1 MPKPPGP
8 AWRRDALLAT
18 AIAVASPVIGLNL
31 AVITTDPPV
40 LALMLLSLALALTP
54 SALAGTGTA
63 GSPLARAGASGSRLA
78 GIVGSGAVLGVAC
91 DLKSTA
97 WLAVPVMAA
106 MYATRDGARAAGRFI
121 AASVIT
127 AVVLI
132 AILAPAVLVKPT
144 AAAALVQNSVLFPL
158 GLTHDKTPAESLL
171 PGHLLTAMGTAGH
184 VVSIGL
190 LLAAGL
196 GIVISLLIRPP
207 RDVSA
212 ACRRL
217 AIGLALI
224 FLLGPDVRF
233 GYFIYPL
240 GLVGWLALTASQNEM

>member
-1 MPKPPGP
+1 M
-8 AWRRDALLAT
+8 
-18 AIAVASPVIGLNL
+18 ASPVIGLNL

-40 LALMLLSLALALTP
+40 LALMLLSLALACAP
-54 SALAGTGTA
+54 SCPGRG
-63 GSPLARAGASGSRLA
+63 RLA
-78 GIVGSGAVLGVAC
+78 GAVSSGAALGVAC

-106 MYATRDGARAAGRFI
+106 MFASRDGARAAGRFL
-121 AASVIT
+121 AAAAVT

-132 AILAPAVLVKPT
+132 AALDPAALVKPT

-158 GLTHDKTPAESLL
+158 GLTHYKTPAESLL

-184 VVSIGL
+184 VISVGL
-190 LLAAGL
+190 LLAVVL
-196 GIVISLLIRPP
+196 GIAVSLVIRPP
-207 RDVSA
+207 RDVPA
-212 ACRRL
+212 AARRV
-217 AIGLALI
+217 AMGLALM

-240 GLVGWLALTASQNEM
+240 GLVGWLALTKQTANPPPQERQALAEDAAGDR